1 MIINLYL
8 VRVVLNALGVE
19 DYGIYNVVAGIIT
32 MLSVLSSV
40 LSTATQR
47 FYSYAL
53 GENDFN
59 RFRNI
64 FSASVNIYIVLS
76 IATLVVGETI
86 GLWFV
91 NTQLVIPENRMIAV
105 NYVYQFSILSFIST
119 ILQVPYL
126 SAIIAHEDVGIYA
139 IISIC
144 EWILKLISAL
154 LLYIIPFDRLILH
167 SGFLFIIPALVLI
180 TYIVICHRK
189 YVGCHYKK
197 PIEKKL
203 YKELLSFSGWTLF
216 GSAAGIGMNQINT
229 ILVNVFFGPLVNA
242 SRAIALQITSAL
254 NSFCS
259 SILMPLRPPMIK
271 AYAENDYVY
280 LNKIFNLSNKFIYY
294 ILLMLC
300 IPLMFEM
307 DTVLKLWLKITD
319 SQAILF
325 SRIMLIYILIM
336 ALNNP
341 ISIIIQA
348 TGHVKEYHTM
358 VEIFTLLCAPVTYV
372 FFKLGY
378 PAYTTFVLMVIAA
391 VLSHIVRLILIKKY
405 YPPFSNRVYL
415 ISFMIPAFIITSLT
429 SIICFL
435 IHKNIFND
443 LLRIC
448 LVIITSIL
456 SISLFALFIGLSKN
470 EKDVLKAMVLKQSL
484 NKL

>member
-1 MIINLYL
+1 MSNLSNTKRIARNTTFLSMRMIIVMIINLYL

-167 SGFLFIIPALVLI
+167 SGFL
-180 TYIVICHRK
+180 
-189 YVGCHYKK
+189 
-197 PIEKKL
+197 
-203 YKELLSFSGWTLF
+203 LSF
-216 GSAAGIGMNQINT
+216 
-229 ILVNVFFGPLVNA
+229 P
-242 SRAIALQITSAL
+242 R
-254 NSFCS
+254 
-259 SILMPLRPPMIK
+259 
-271 AYAENDYVY
+271 
-280 LNKIFNLSNKFIYY
+280 
-294 ILLMLC
+294 
-300 IPLMFEM
+300 
-307 DTVLKLWLKITD
+307 
-319 SQAILF
+319 
-325 SRIMLIYILIM
+325 
-336 ALNNP
+336 
-341 ISIIIQA
+341 
-348 TGHVKEYHTM
+348 
-358 VEIFTLLCAPVTYV
+358 
-372 FFKLGY
+372 
-378 PAYTTFVLMVIAA
+378 
-391 VLSHIVRLILIKKY
+391 
-405 YPPFSNRVYL
+405 
-415 ISFMIPAFIITSLT
+415 
-429 SIICFL
+429 
-435 IHKNIFND
+435 
-443 LLRIC
+443 
-448 LVIITSIL
+448 
-456 SISLFALFIGLSKN
+456 
-470 EKDVLKAMVLKQSL
+470 
-484 NKL
+484 